1 MIIVSKEVYEM
12 EMKVTEGFL
21 NSFRE
26 LDDDEL
32 ESLKE
37 YYLTRLADNNDLVDV
52 KWLFAI
58 CAVLKERGV
67 ENE

>member
-1 MIIVSKEVYEM
+1 M

-26 LDDDEL
+26 LDTDEL

-37 YYLTRLADNNDLVDV
+37 YYLTRLADNNDLVDI

-58 CAVLKERGV
+58 CVVLRERGV
-67 ENE
+67 ENES

>member
-1 MIIVSKEVYEM
+1 M

-26 LDDDEL
+26 LDDNEL
-32 ESLKE
+32 KNLKE
-37 YYLTRLADNNDLVDV
+37 YYLTRLTENNDLVDV

-58 CAVLKERGV
+58 CVVLKERGV
-67 ENE
+67 

>member
-1 MIIVSKEVYEM
+1 M

-26 LDDDEL
+26 LDDNEL
-32 ESLKE
+32 KNLKE

-58 CAVLKERGV
+58 CVVLNERGA

>member
-1 MIIVSKEVYEM
+1 M

-32 ESLKE
+32 KSLKE
-37 YYLTRLADNNDLVDV
+37 YYLTRLAENNDLVDV

-58 CAVLKERGV
+58 CVVLKERGV

>member
-1 MIIVSKEVYEM
+1 M

-21 NSFRE
+21 NNFRE
-26 LDDDEL
+26 LDTDEV

-58 CAVLKERGV
+58 CAVLKERGA
-67 ENE
+67 ENEQRC

>member
-1 MIIVSKEVYEM
+1 M

-32 ESLKE
+32 KSLKE
-37 YYLTRLADNNDLVDV
+37 YYLTRLAENNDLVDV

-58 CAVLKERGV
+58 CVVLKERGI
-67 ENE
+67 ENEQRY

>member
-1 MIIVSKEVYEM
+1 M

-32 ESLKE
+32 KNLKE
-37 YYLTRLADNNDLVDV
+37 YYLTRLTENNDLVDV

-58 CAVLKERGV
+58 CVVLRERGV
-67 ENE
+67 ENVF